1 MMLDNW
7 VVRTLEK
14 EYALRILSAL
24 DGHISMNL
32 LELVDQING
41 DYKTTLH
48 RIKEM
53 ESVGL
58 VEVYKLP
65 SHKQTRVGA
74 TYLGKKI
81 IRGLLDGV
89 EGW

>member
-58 VEVYKLP
+58 VRTYKVA
-65 SHKQTRVGA
+65 SHDQIWAMNTPMGE
-74 TYLGKKI
+74 KI
-81 IRGLLDGV
+81 ILGLLAGV
-89 EGW
+89 GGW